1 MNRRNVMNYLMSR
14 RDGRNPYGSRGGYV
28 DSRRDYRYG
37 YDRNYSRDD
46 YAERYSR
53 DYNSAAN
60 SQQEYDRRD
69 RNYEQTSR
77 RDMGSYYPFNVTGQ
91 FGRYDGH
98 YPMPMMYDYRRDYNY
113 DTVGDYGETL
123 SKDEL
128 KSWNKKLMR
137 EIDDK
142 EKSFFTKENIS
153 HKAQQMGINMQG
165 FNEEEL
171 ATATLMMYTDYSKA
185 LKPYLGSNMDIYI
198 AMAKEFLVDPDASVK
213 GGEKLAIY
221 HDCIVD
227 DDE

>member
-1 MNRRNVMNYLMSR
+1 MNRRSVMDYLMSR

-28 DSRRDYRYG
+28 DSRRDYGYR
-37 YDRNYSRDD
+37 YDRNYSRND
-46 YAERYSR
+46 YAERYPR
-53 DYNSAAN
+53 DYN

-69 RNYEQTSR
+69 RGYEQSSR
-77 RDMGSYYPFNVTGQ
+77 RDMGSYYPFNVSGQ

-98 YPMPMMYDYRRDYNY
+98 YPIMYDYRRNYNY
-113 DTVGDYGETL
+113 DMAGDYGETL
-123 SKDEL
+123 SKEEL
-128 KSWNKKLMR
+128 KHWNKKLMR

-153 HKAQQMGINMQG
+153 HKAQQMGINMHG

-227 DDE
+227 DGE